1 MDVKAPLKLR
11 FLLIATVLA
20 ATAVA
25 CAPRET
31 PRTPPEQPAPSGT
44 PDHGPPSSPPPPA
57 PVVEGDCGA
66 LGAGAASAE
75 NARTLQTL
83 AWRPFGRDE
92 LGWETYAPLIGREI
106 GTACQPQSARFVER
120 LAAWQKAVGRPP
132 TGRMGEAD
140 FQIMKGRW
148 QARRPFVRLATWGA
162 CPSPPPETSLA
173 TAKAEEG
180 YGGKVVRLRPGALD
194 AWRRMTAAARA
205 EAPEAF
211 ADRNAFTIFSAFRS
225 PEADAE
231 RCLRDRNCDGVRRAT
246 CSPHRTGLA
255 LDLYVGA
262 APGFGPDSSAD
273 PNRRHQT
280 TTGAYLWL
288 VKNADRFGFVTYPFE
303 PWHWEW
309 TGEAP

>member
-1 MDVKAPLKLR
+1 MDVKAPPYLR
-11 FLLIATVLA
+11 FLAVAAVLA
-20 ATAVA
+20 AMASA
-25 CAPRET
+25 CAPPER
-31 PRTPPEQPAPSGT
+31 PRAPPEQPPPSHA
-44 PDHGPPSSPPPPA
+44 PDHGPPSRPPLPA

-66 LGAGAASAE
+66 AGADAASAE
-75 NARTLQTL
+75 NARTLETL

-92 LGWETYAPLIGREI
+92 LGWETYVPLIGREV
-106 GTACQPQSARFVER
+106 GTACPPQSERFAEH
-120 LAAWQKAVGRPP
+120 LAAWQQSADRPP
-132 TGRMGEAD
+132 TGRMSEAD
-140 FQIMKGRW
+140 FQVMKGRW
-148 QARRPFVRLATWGA
+148 QARRPFVRLAARGA
-162 CPSPPPETSLA
+162 CPPPRAETSLA

-194 AWRRMTAAARA
+194 AYRRMVAAAHD
-205 EAPEAF
+205 EAPAAF

-225 PEADAE
+225 PESDAE
-231 RCLRDRNCDGVRRAT
+231 RCLREHNCDGVRRAT

-262 APGFGPDSSAD
+262 APGFGPDSSAA

-288 VKNADRFGFVTYPFE
+288 VKNADRFGFVNYPFE